1 VRLSRYLTPEL
12 VELDLDSLVTLDF
25 PEEMSPQRVV
35 RETKE
40 RIVAA
45 LADLLDR
52 SGNVRNSRRLF
63 RDLYNREKKA
73 TTGIGGGVALP
84 HIRTV
89 QVKEFVIAFARSEK
103 GLEFEALDGRPVYI
117 FFPMAAPPYDDTFYL
132 RVYKSLA
139 DMLRFENAIQ
149 ELRSAGDP
157 HEIIRI
163 IRSFE

>member
-1 VRLSRYLTPEL
+1 VQLSRYLTPEL
-12 VELDLDSLVTLDF
+12 VELNLDSLVNLDF
-25 PEEMSPQRVV
+25 SEEMSAQRVV
-35 RETKE
+35 RETKG
-40 RIVAA
+40 RVVGA
-45 LADLLDR
+45 LVDLLDR
-52 SGNVRNSRRLF
+52 SGKVRNSRRLF

-103 GLEFEALDGRPVYI
+103 GLEFEALDGKPVDI

-139 DMLRFENAIQ
+139 DMLRFENTVQ
-149 ELRSAGDP
+149 ELRNAGDP

>member
-1 VRLSRYLTPEL
+1 MRLSRYLTPEL
-12 VELDLDSLVTLDF
+12 VELNLDSLVNLDF
-25 PEEMSPQRVV
+25 PEEMSAQRVV

-40 RIVAA
+40 RVVGA
-45 LADLLDR
+45 LVDLLDR
-52 SGNVRNSRRLF
+52 SGKVRNSRRLF
-63 RDLYNREKKA
+63 RDLHNREKKA

-103 GLEFEALDGRPVYI
+103 GLEFEALDGEPVYI

-139 DMLRFENAIQ
+139 DMLRFANAIQ
-149 ELRSAGDP
+149 ELRNAGDP

>member
-1 VRLSRYLTPEL
+1 MRLSRYLTPEL
-12 VELDLDSLVTLDF
+12 VELNLDSLVSLDF
-25 PEEMSPQRVV
+25 PEEMSPQRAV

-40 RIVAA
+40 RIVSA
-45 LADLLDR
+45 LVNLLDR
-52 SGNVRNSRRLF
+52 SGSVRNSHRLF
-63 RDLYNREKKA
+63 RDLHNREKKA

-89 QVKEFVIAFARSEK
+89 QVKEFVIGFARSEK
-103 GLEFEALDGRPVYI
+103 GLEFEALDGKPVYI

-132 RVYKSLA
+132 KVYKSLA
-139 DMLRFENAIQ
+139 DMLRFENAIE
-149 ELRSAGDP
+149 ELRDANDS

>member
-1 VRLSRYLTPEL
+1 MRLSRYLTPEL
-12 VELDLDSLVTLDF
+12 VELNLDSLVNLDF
-25 PEEMSPQRVV
+25 PEEMSPQRVA

-40 RIVAA
+40 RIITA
-45 LADLLDR
+45 LVDLLDR
-52 SGNVRNSRRLF
+52 SGNVRNSHRLL

-84 HIRTV
+84 HVRTI

-103 GLEFEALDGRPVYI
+103 GMEFEALDEKPVYV
-117 FFPMAAPPYDDTFYL
+117 FFPMAAPPFDDTFYL

-139 DMLRFENAIQ
+139 DILRFENTIQ
-149 ELRSAGDP
+149 ELRNARDP

>member
-1 VRLSRYLTPEL
+1 MRLSRYLTPEL
-12 VELDLDSLVTLDF
+12 VELNLDSLVNLDF

-40 RIVAA
+40 RVVAA
-45 LADLLDR
+45 LVDLLDR
-52 SGNVRNSRRLF
+52 SGKVRNSRRLF

-103 GLEFEALDGRPVYI
+103 GLEFEALDGEPVYI

-139 DMLRFENAIQ
+139 DMLRFANAIQ
-149 ELRSAGDP
+149 ELRNAGDP
-157 HEIIRI
+157 YEIIRI